1 MTKANILVSS
11 AGRRVGLLACIRDS
25 VAKRGADAAVLT
37 IDSGSSA
44 PAMFVSESAS
54 KVPRCTDPDFLEAV
68 LRLCTEHRIALL
80 IPTIDTELP
89 VYAAARDKFAEIGV
103 TACISSSSAVEIC
116 SNKVGTHEWLLA
128 NGFPTVRQTGLRS
141 ALLHPSDWP
150 LPLIAKPYNGSAS
163 LGVRRIQ
170 TRLEFEAM
178 VDMSSECIVQEI
190 ASGRE
195 FTINVYVNQSGECI
209 CAVPHW
215 RMEVRAGEVSKG
227 VTVKN
232 RRLMDL
238 ARAVAEA
245 LPGAYGPL
253 NIQCFMDD
261 SGTTRIIEVNARFGG
276 GYPLAHR
283 AGGRFTDWLL
293 DELEGK
299 RLSYF
304 DDWTDDLA
312 MLRYDEAVF
321 VSGSRIRTWSEGS
334 ALSSTSTT
342 RCI

>member
-1 MTKANILVSS
+1 MNANVLVSS
-11 AGRRVGLLACIRDS
+11 AGRRVGLLACLRDS
-25 VAKRGADAAVLT
+25 VTTRGSNSRVFT
-37 IDSGSSA
+37 IDSGSTAPTTFISDDTWRVLPCTNSA
-44 PAMFVSESAS
+44 F
-54 KVPRCTDPDFLEAV
+54 PDLVLQLCLEHHV
-68 LRLCTEHRIALL
+68 RLL

-89 VYAAARDKFAEIGV
+89 VYAAASEDFAKAGV
-103 TACISSSSAVEIC
+103 TVCISATPTVRIC
-116 SNKVGTHEWLLA
+116 CDKIATHDWLVA
-128 NGFPTVRQTGLRS
+128 NGFPAVRQSDVRS
-141 ALLHPSDWP
+141 ALLDSAAWP
-150 LPLIAKPYNGSAS
+150 LPVIVKPYNGSAS
-163 LGVRRIQ
+163 IGVQRVQ
-170 TRLEFEAM
+170 TRIELEAIAHTTSGF
-178 VDMSSECIVQEI
+178 IVQEI
-190 ASGRE
+190 AAGRE
-195 FTINVYVNQSGECI
+195 FTINVYVSRAGECV
-209 CAVPHW
+209 CALPHW

-227 VTVKN
+227 LTVKD

-238 ARAVAEA
+238 ARSLADA

-253 NIQCFMDD
+253 NIQCFVDD
-261 SGTTRIIEVNARFGG
+261 SGTIRIIEINARFGG

-321 VSGSRIRTWSEGS
+321 VPGSRIRSCSEAS

-342 RCI
+342 RCT

>member
-1 MTKANILVSS
+1 MAKANILISS

-25 VAKRGADAAVLT
+25 VARRGASRTVFT

-44 PAMFVSESAS
+44 PATFMAEQACR
-54 KVPRCTDPDFLEAV
+54 VPHCTNPGFLDAV
-68 LRLCTEHRIALL
+68 LRLCEKHRIGLV

-89 VYAAARDKFAEIGV
+89 VYAAAFEKFAQIGV
-103 TACISSSSAVEIC
+103 VVCISEPRTVRIC
-116 SNKVGTHEWLLA
+116 CDKRETHEWLVA
-128 NGFPTVRQTGLRS
+128 NGLPTVRQTDLHS
-141 ALLHPSDWP
+141 ALFDPSGWP
-150 LPLIAKPYNGSAS
+150 LPLIVKPHNGSAS
-163 LGVRRIQ
+163 IGVRRIQ
-170 TRLEFEAM
+170 TRLELEALAQTS
-178 VDMSSECIVQEI
+178 DGCIVQEI
-190 ASGRE
+190 AAGRE
-195 FTINVYVNQSGECI
+195 FTINVYVNRSSECI

-227 VTVKN
+227 ITVKD

-253 NIQCFMDD
+253 NMQCFMDE
-261 SGTTRIIEVNARFGG
+261 SGTIRIIEINARFGG

-293 DELEGK
+293 DELDGK
-299 RLSYF
+299 HLSYC
-304 DDWTDDLA
+304 DDWIDDLA

-321 VSGSRIRTWSEGS
+321 VSGSRVRT
-334 ALSSTSTT
+334 
-342 RCI
+342 